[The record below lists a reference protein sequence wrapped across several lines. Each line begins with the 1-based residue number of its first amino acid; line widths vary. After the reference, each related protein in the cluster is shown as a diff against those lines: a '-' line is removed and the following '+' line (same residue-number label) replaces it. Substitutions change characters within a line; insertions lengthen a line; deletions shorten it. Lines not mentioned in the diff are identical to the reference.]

1 MIFGFI
7 IDEHNKTIIIHLM
20 FVIFF
25 ARRNKMK
32 KGYLW
37 LILLIIIYLMNIMN
51 VPTIIINIL
60 LVITT
65 SLYMS
70 FLWKKNRESN
80 IEVALIILGFMV
92 RIATCLLDIY
102 GTELLTIPFSGDD
115 TMHFYNTSVAY
126 YHGDFSRVYTNYPY
140 IINAIYQIVGLNR
153 FAAQYVNI
161 LCWCFC
167 ALIMQKSCT
176 LLKIEKNL
184 RIIAIGLLA
193 FMPFHICISSILMRD
208 MLVAFSIML
217 TTYLIMKWMRDGKYL
232 HLLVGVLISASA
244 ILLHNCVLAVLAV
257 LAIMAACFS
266 PGKEKFCIEKKGIA
280 ICILGFVG
288 VAVLVLVPS
297 VRNVV
302 LSQFPSVEDGIFAA
316 INGRLKY
323 FYTNTGGSTYLL
335 DVYVNNYWD
344 LIIGTLQRMG
354 YFLFSPVPWMWRGLS
369 DIAGFLISVSVVIVS
384 LAMML
389 VSFIYKKKDSFRAL
403 LIAIIFFVSG
413 IFAWAVSNGW
423 TALRHREKIL
433 GVLILLGVYS
443 VQIII
448 NAIRER
454 KNA

>member
-1 MIFGFI
+1 MQIA
-7 IDEHNKTIIIHLM
+7 EENKERIKQLILWFLIVVIMYGMTLLKLPLL
-20 FVIFF
+20 FTNIFF
-25 ARRNKMK
+25 V
-32 KGYLW
+32 G
-37 LILLIIIYLMNIMN
+37 
-51 VPTIIINIL
+51 
-60 LVITT
+60 TT
-65 SLYMS
+65 SVCLYNI
-70 FLWKKNRESN
+70 WKKNSESK
-80 IEVALIILGFMV
+80 IETILIVLGFAL
-92 RIATCLLDIY
+92 RIFVCLLDIY
-102 GTELLTIPFSGDD
+102 GTELLTVPFSGDD
-115 TMHFYNTSVAY
+115 SVNFYNTSVEY
-126 YHGDFSRVYTNYPY
+126 FNGDFSRIYTKYPY
-140 IINAIYQIVGLNR
+140 VINAIYQIAGLNR

-161 LCWCFC
+161 LCWGFC
-167 ALIMQKSCT
+167 ALIMQKACT
-176 LLKIEKNL
+176 LLKIEKIL

-217 TTYLIMKWMRDGKYL
+217 TTYLIMKWMKDGKYL
-232 HLLVGVLISASA
+232 YLLVGVLISASA
-244 ILLHNCVLAVLAV
+244 MLLHNCTLAVLAV
-257 LAIMAACFS
+257 LAIIAAFYS

-344 LIIGTLQRMG
+344 LIVGTLLRMG

-369 DIAGFLISVSVVIVS
+369 DIAGFIMSVSAVIVS
-384 LAMML
+384 LAMTII
-389 VSFIYKKKDSFRAL
+389 SFIYKKKDSFRTL
-403 LIAIIFFVSG
+403 LIATIFFVSG
-413 IFAWAVSNGW
+413 IFAWAVSNGG
-423 TALRHREKIL
+423 TALRHREKLL

-448 NAIRER
+448 NARREG
-454 KNA
+454 KNAQ